1 MLKLCVA
8 AAALILVS
16 CQLSPPPS
24 VQPDVKPKSA
34 TKNSTVVDAP
44 EVQCQGELPESL
56 QSAFPGYRLAKPA
69 DFVEPIQKL
78 DQQPQSSDYTH
89 LYGNSPATCSIFTAD
104 FNQDGQR
111 DYAVL
116 LINQTTNY
124 SQFRL
129 LLNRGTA
136 FETVRLTDYEK
147 PPEPIKGL
155 VYIAMFF
162 KPSGEMGAAT
172 RRSFPI
178 KANTPEWQQFV
189 SSPTVEL
196 WNPPLVTPTA
206 FPEQLRPEYFRFDRL
221 GSSSV
226 LFYFINGELKTTN
239 VSER

>member
-1 MLKLCVA
+1 MLRLCVA
-8 AAALILVS
+8 AATLILVA
-16 CQLSPPPS
+16 CQSSPPLS
-24 VQPDVKPKSA
+24 LQPDTKPKSA
-34 TKNSTVVDAP
+34 TKNSTAVDAP
-44 EVQCQGELPESL
+44 EVQCQGELPDSL
-56 QSAFPGYRLAKPA
+56 QSTFPGYRLAKPA

-78 DQQPQSSDYTH
+78 DQQPQSSDYTS

-155 VYIAMFF
+155 VYTAMFL
-162 KPSGEMGAAT
+162 KPTGELGAAA
-172 RRSFPI
+172 RRYFPI
-178 KANTPEWQQFV
+178 KADELEWRQFV

-196 WNPPLVTPTA
+196 WNPPIVTPTA
-206 FPEQLRPEYFRFDRL
+206 FPEQLRPEYFRFEQL
-221 GSSSV
+221 GSSSA
-226 LFYFINGELKTTN
+226 LFYFTNGELKSLN
-239 VSER
+239 L